1 MEKVLHPS
9 LVKCLS
15 SLSIRSPHLHRKLW
29 MEQKK
34 AIRAT
39 DLIKALGKPT
49 LTSAQ
54 AKRVDALGIKFE
66 DESVSGEHHHG
77 SFPYSLERPI
87 VGEAESAGALPLDVR
102 SADCVFHSC
111 RLLLLPGHTLRQ
123 RRHHNCN

>member
-1 MEKVLHPS
+1 M
-9 LVKCLS
+9 S
-15 SLSIRSPHLHRKLW
+15 SPWRKYCIPHLSNDYQASPYHPHR

-39 DLIKALGKPT
+39 TLIKVLGKPT
-49 LTSAQ
+49 LSSAQ

-87 VGEAESAGALPLDVR
+87 ASHCGR
-102 SADCVFHSC
+102 S
-111 RLLLLPGHTLRQ
+111 
-123 RRHHNCN
+123 